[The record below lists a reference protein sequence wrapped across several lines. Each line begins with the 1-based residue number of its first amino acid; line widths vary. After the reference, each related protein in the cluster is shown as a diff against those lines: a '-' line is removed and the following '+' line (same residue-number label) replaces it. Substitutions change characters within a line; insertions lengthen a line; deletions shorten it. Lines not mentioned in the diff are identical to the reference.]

1 MPIIHK
7 TDGRDEDS
15 HPKFSFPGQAF
26 PISPCALHCPVPTV
40 AEAATTPSATLGL
53 PYWDCLFLG
62 LEHSLM
68 SNWGLGAS
76 CHISPS
82 SSLGETFR
90 LCCVLVN
97 VTVLFKLLHHMAPGH
112 TPPAPAHLPTLRRV
126 VSLCLRLAQ
135 TVKNLPVMREIW
147 VWSLGWED
155 PLEEDMATH
164 SNILA
169 WQIPMDRGAW
179 RATV

>member
-26 PISPCALHCPVPTV
+26 PISSFALHCPVPTV

-62 LEHSLM
+62 LEHSPM

-82 SSLGETFR
+82 SSLGETFH

-97 VTVLFKLLHHMAPGH
+97 VTVLLKLLHHMAPGH
-112 TPPAPAHLPTLRRV
+112 TAPAPAHLPTLRRV

-135 TVKNLPVMREIW
+135 TVKNLPAVWEIW

-155 PLEEDMATH
+155 PLEEGMATH

-169 WQIPMDRGAW
+169 WRIPMDRG
-179 RATV
+179 V